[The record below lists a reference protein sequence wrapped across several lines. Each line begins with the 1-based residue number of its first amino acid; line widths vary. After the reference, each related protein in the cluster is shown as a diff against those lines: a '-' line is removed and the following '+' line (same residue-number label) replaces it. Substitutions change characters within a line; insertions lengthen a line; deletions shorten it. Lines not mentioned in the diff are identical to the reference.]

1 MRTIERTLLIVLTIG
16 FVAIGLRVFPSAETA
31 IARPLMAQSDDRDI
45 IAVCGISE
53 LMNEMLNSDRFAPER
68 EEMEQKANAVL
79 AEALREVQALRADLE
94 GKDPSEPDVQ
104 QKLQQLQEM
113 GRRIQAMRDEIAK
126 RLDRFAAEQA
136 VECRKLV
143 IASAAAVAGDLGY
156 RYVISSGARD
166 ATYNTEGGL
175 VQVWR
180 QMATRPVVAWPDAT
194 NITEDVREDL
204 NLD

>member
-1 MRTIERTLLIVLTIG
+1 MRTFERTLLILLTVG
-16 FVAIGLRVFPSAETA
+16 FVAIGFRVFPSAETA
-31 IARPLMAQSDDRDI
+31 LARPLMAQDDDRDI

-68 EEMEQKANAVL
+68 EEMEQQANAVL
-79 AEALREVQALRADLE
+79 TEALREVQALRAELE
-94 GKDPSEPDVQ
+94 GEDPSEPEIQ
-104 QKLQQLQEM
+104 QKLQRLQEM
-113 GRRIQAMRDEIAK
+113 TRRAQAMRDEIAK

-143 IASAAAVAGDLGY
+143 IASAAAVAGDLGF
-156 RYVISSGARD
+156 RYVISSGAQE
-166 ATYNTEGGL
+166 ASFNTEGGL

-194 NITEDVREDL
+194 NITDDVREDL